1 MGRNEAVTRVS
12 EGIVE
17 PQGSTAAEPGEAL
30 VAELLDWFD
39 RWPREGPAAAGGWT
53 MSGKLHPYDHLF
65 SPITVNRLTLANR
78 IVMGPMGNLSMADP
92 SGRPS
97 EQMLAY
103 FEARARGGAGLL
115 ISGLV
120 PTSPAM
126 DPSVLQPG
134 GAAWFPRIDGSRAV
148 LAGWRDLAETVHALG
163 SRFFI
168 QLTPGLGRVGSPE
181 CLPRRWRL
189 PVSSSWNPNFYVT
202 QVPSRPLLHRE
213 VRRIVRDTGQAA
225 IDAMA
230 SGIDGVQ
237 LHGHEGYLLEQFANP
252 AFNRRRLGRY
262 ADWQALGL
270 DLVTE
275 IRRRCGPDFPI
286 MYRID
291 LSLGLRAAYGER
303 LEAEPALRRFRA
315 ERSVAETLLYLGRLV
330 AAGVDM
336 IDVDLGCYETWWLP
350 HPPGPMPPGA
360 YLRVARCVKDYLA
373 ARGIR
378 GGNGAPVPVAAV
390 GKLGYPDIAEAALR
404 EGMCDAVLLAR
415 PLLADPDWPRKV
427 YSGRVDAIIPC
438 IGDHEGCLNE
448 IVRGGHIQ
456 CTVNPR
462 TGFEAKYP
470 ADPGRAPLSLR
481 VAVVGAGPAGITA
494 ACLAAARGHGVT
506 LFEAAERVGGWLRA
520 GSVPAIKFEVANYL
534 AHLEHRLTEAARAHG
549 LDFRPGTAATAEG
562 LKAGGF
568 DAILCCTGSTALVPD
583 LARTAALPSVLA
595 VDLLLDRGL
604 AAGARRIVVVGGG
617 DVGCETAHMLAFEFG
632 KEVSVVE
639 QGESFMAASCTAN
652 RGYLLRALSRQGV
665 RLVPAARVAAIR
677 AGGLDLVV
685 DGSATVPDPTAVW
698 RPVLPR
704 NIHNPF
710 TRKAE
715 RVEIRRFLEADMVV
729 FAVGMQPNASLHRA
743 CLEQHAAPVVRPAG
757 DSFRVGRIF
766 DATKGAHAAAMAL

>member
-1 MGRNEAVTRVS
+1 M
-12 EGIVE
+12 
-17 PQGSTAAEPGEAL
+17 
-30 VAELLDWFD
+30 ELLDWFE
-39 RWPREGPAAAGGWT
+39 RWPGDAPGAVAGWT
-53 MSGKLHPYDHLF
+53 MGDRLHPYHRLF
-65 SPITVNRLTLANR
+65 SPFTVNRLTLPNR
-78 IVMGPMGNLSMADP
+78 IVMGPMGNLSMAEP

-97 EQMLAY
+97 EQMIAY

-120 PTSPAM
+120 PVSPAT

-148 LAGWRDLAETVHALG
+148 LAGWRDLVEAVHAFG

-181 CLPRRWRL
+181 CLPQRWRL
-189 PVSSSWNPNFYVT
+189 PVSSSWNPNFYVP
-202 QVPSRPLLHRE
+202 QVTSRPLRDRE

-237 LHGHEGYLLEQFANP
+237 LHGHEGYLLEQFANT

-270 DLVTE
+270 DLVAE

-291 LSLGLRAAYGER
+291 LSLGLRAAYGAR
-303 LEAEPALRRFRA
+303 MEAEPALRRFRA
-315 ERSVAETLLYLGRLV
+315 ERSVAETLGYLGRLV

-336 IDVDLGCYETWWLP
+336 VDVDLGCYETWWLP

-360 YLRVARCVKDYLA
+360 YLRVARCVKDHLA
-373 ARGIR
+373 ARGVR
-378 GGNGAPVPVAAV
+378 GGNGAPVPVAAI

-404 EGMCDAVLLAR
+404 DGMCDAVLLAR
-415 PLLADPDWPRKV
+415 PLLADPDWPRKAFAGEV
-427 YSGRVDAIIPC
+427 RAIVPC

-470 ADPGRAPLSLR
+470 ADSGRAPHPQR
-481 VAVVGAGPAGITA
+481 VAVAGAGPAGITA
-494 ACLAAARGHGVT
+494 ACLAAERGHAVT

-520 GSVPAIKFEVANYL
+520 GSAPAIKFDVANYL
-534 AHLEHRLTEAARAHG
+534 SHLEHRLAVAVRDHG
-549 LDFRPGTAATAEG
+549 LDLRLGTAASADG
-562 LKAGGF
+562 LKAEGF
-568 DAILCCTGSTALVPD
+568 DAVLCCTGSTASVPD
-583 LARTAALPSVLA
+583 LAGSATLPTALA
-595 VDLLLDRGL
+595 VDVLLDRDL
-604 AAGARRIVVVGGG
+604 VARARRIVVVGGG
-617 DVGCETAHMLAFEFG
+617 DVGCETAHMLAFELG

-639 QGESFMAASCTAN
+639 QGATFMTASCTAN
-652 RGYLLRALSRQGV
+652 RGYLLRALDRHGV
-665 RLVPAARVAAIR
+665 RLVPAARVAGLR
-677 AGGLDLVV
+677 VGGLDLMV
-685 DGSATVPDPTAVW
+685 DGAAAVPDPTAVW

-704 NIHNPF
+704 NFRIPF
-710 TRKAE
+710 D
-715 RVEIRRFLEADMVV
+715 RVAARIESPLFLEADMVV
-729 FAVGMQPNASLHRA
+729 FAVGVRANAELYRA
-743 CLEQHAAPVVRPAG
+743 CVEQRAAIVVQTAG
-757 DSFRVGRIF
+757 DAFRVGRIF
-766 DATKGAHAAAMAL
+766 DATKGAHAAALAL